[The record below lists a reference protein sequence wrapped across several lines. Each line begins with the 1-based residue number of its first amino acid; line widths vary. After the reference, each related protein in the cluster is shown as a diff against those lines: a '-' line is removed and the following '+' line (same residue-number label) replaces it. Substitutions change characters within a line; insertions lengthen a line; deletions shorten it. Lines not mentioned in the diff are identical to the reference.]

1 MCGACGAAEV
11 AGTYTHLRPIMCRL
25 CATRGD
31 VAAAAG
37 TAVAAQSAVVPL
49 SVGRSVGRST
59 WHGESRSNEVTVCGG
74 SLGSCV
80 DEECSQLCELV

>member
-49 SVGRSVGRST
+49 SVGRSVGRS
-59 WHGESRSNEVTVCGG
+59 
-74 SLGSCV
+74 V
-80 DEECSQLCELV
+80 DVARREQE